1 MSDVGSV
8 ASRQRGKTLRR
19 RRTLAQAAVDTV
31 TGRALREAVLS
42 RSLYSVMPTLYAML
56 AGALQRTGFGTLK
69 VQILASVALLFF
81 VTIRY
86 LIVNHLQLNNGGSMS
101 DDNNN
106 EVSWQDRFLAWAVQL
121 FEFVWNGASGAVAVG
136 VIFVKPS
143 AWVDRGRLFRAQ
155 AELVLDV
162 ARKR

>member
-1 MSDVGSV
+1 
-8 ASRQRGKTLRR
+8 
-19 RRTLAQAAVDTV
+19 
-31 TGRALREAVLS
+31 
-42 RSLYSVMPTLYAML
+42 MPTLYAIL
-56 AGALQRTGFGTLK
+56 EGALKRTVFGTLK

-86 LIVNHLQLNNGGSMS
+86 LILNRLQLNNGGSMS

-136 VIFVKPS
+136 VIFVEPS

-155 AELVLDV
+155 TELVLDV
-162 ARKR
+162 ARRR